1 LKRRD
6 VVKRDVIKRDVIK
19 RDVVR
24 RDIMTD
30 AKATV
35 VSAMI
40 AMGVRYERA

>member
-1 LKRRD
+1 M
-6 VVKRDVIKRDVIK
+6 VN

-24 RDIMTD
+24 RDTMID

-35 VSAMI
+35 VPAMI